1 MKLLTSG
8 HVMTSEGGWVH
19 RIHNVSDR
27 FYTFSVNSKM
37 AGCRRFSEFIKLKP
51 LIQYKILQNQIF
63 NKILFLIYLT

>member
-27 FYTFSVNSKM
+27 FLHFQSILRWLG
-37 AGCRRFSEFIKLKP
+37 AGVF
-51 LIQYKILQNQIF
+51 QN
-63 NKILFLIYLT
+63 